1 MPGTG
6 SCIFPFW
13 TPEMEKRMEKTI
25 GQRIKECRIKKGM
38 TQEQLAEAMFTRK
51 STISD
56 YENDKIDFKI
66 SVLKKVSRV
75 LETSVTYLTEENAV
89 NIEDEIMQMAMV
101 LQQITSRELRKAAI
115 AQVKVLAEI
124 I

>member
-1 MPGTG
+1 MRKQ
-6 SCIFPFW
+6 CL
-13 TPEMEKRMEKTI
+13 PERARF
-25 GQRIKECRIKKGM
+25 Q
-38 TQEQLAEAMFTRK
+38 
-51 STISD
+51 
-56 YENDKIDFKI
+56 IDFKI
-66 SVLKKVSRV
+66 SVLREVSRV

-101 LQQITSRELRKAAI
+101 LQQIKSSELRKAAI

>member
-1 MPGTG
+1 
-6 SCIFPFW
+6 
-13 TPEMEKRMEKTI
+13 MEKTI
-25 GQRIKECRIKKGM
+25 GQRIKEYRKKRGM
-38 TQEQLAEAMFTRK
+38 TQEELAEAMFTRK

-66 SVLKKVSRV
+66 SVLRELARV
-75 LETSVTYLTEENAV
+75 LGTSVTYLAEENAV

-101 LQQITSRELRKAAI
+101 LQQIKSSELRKAAI

-124 I
+124 K